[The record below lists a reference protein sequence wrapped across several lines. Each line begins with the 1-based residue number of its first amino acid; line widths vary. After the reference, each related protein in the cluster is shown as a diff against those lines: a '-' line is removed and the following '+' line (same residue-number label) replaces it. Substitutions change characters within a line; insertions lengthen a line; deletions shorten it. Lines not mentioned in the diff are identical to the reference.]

1 MLIEDFTLVKKVFT
15 FILFTIF
22 LPNQIEASPGDSSY
36 YDIKITLNGIKS
48 PKAML
53 GFYVGDNTYIVDST
67 QTDTKTGAM
76 RFRPNRPLS
85 EGVYFIANTE
95 GILFDIILAGKT
107 DFTIVTKVTAPYDSA
122 IIDNSQENIIFFD
135 YMRTLQKTQTEI
147 SQTHAMM
154 DMLKR
159 AKADRNTLLEQQ
171 LKIRTQYESLE
182 HFTKNLILNNPTL
195 LVSKLLNMT
204 TTPSVP
210 SDVAPILENKKPN
223 PAYWYYFRQH
233 FFDGIDFTD
242 KRLLRSPYY
251 TKRLEQFLGYMSTNV
266 DSVKKQLDFILE
278 KTRTS
283 PDFYRFSLQWLTA
296 VFDNNLDKMYNA
308 DAYLVHLVEKYHRNL
323 DSGTDKYTLERLE
336 YKVNAFKKALIGSPA
351 PLFSLPDTEGRIKS
365 IADVNADYTVLIFYS
380 SLCSHC
386 RTAMPNIKSAL
397 QYVDSSKIK
406 VFTVCTD
413 GMREPWLAFL
423 DEMKMKDWTNVLD
436 TKHDSEIQKK
446 YVTWNLPV
454 IYLLDKNKNILANRV
469 KHDNLP
475 DLLRGLFD
483 NNK

>member
-1 MLIEDFTLVKKVFT
+1 MLIEDFTLVKKVFA
-15 FILFTIF
+15 FILFSIF
-22 LPNQIEASPGDSSY
+22 LPNQIEASVGDSSY
-36 YDIKITLNGIKS
+36 YDIKITLHGIKT
-48 PKAML
+48 PKALL
-53 GFYVGDNTYIVDST
+53 GYYTGDYTYIVDST
-67 QTDTKTGAM
+67 QVDTNTGVM
-76 RFRPNRPLS
+76 RFHPNRPLA

-107 DFTIVTKVTAPYDSA
+107 DFTIATKLSAPYDSA
-122 IIDNSQENIIFFD
+122 NIENSQENIVFFD
-135 YMRTLQKTQTEI
+135 YMHTLQKTQTEV
-147 SQTHAMM
+147 SQIQSMT

-159 AKADRNTLLEQQ
+159 AKADRNTLQEQQ
-171 LKIRTQYESLE
+171 LKIRERYESLE
-182 HFTKNLILNNPTL
+182 KYTKNLILHNPTL

-204 TTPSVP
+204 MTPSVP
-210 SDVAPILENKKPN
+210 SDVTPVLENKKPN

-278 KTRTS
+278 KTRSS

-308 DAYLVHLVEKYHRNL
+308 DAYLVHLVENYHRNL

-336 YKVNAFKKALIGSPA
+336 YKVSAFKRVLVGSPA
-351 PLFSLPDTEGRIKS
+351 PVFSLPDTEGRIKS

-380 SLCSHC
+380 SLCAHC
-386 RTAMPNIKSAL
+386 RTAMPNIKNAL

-406 VFTVCTD
+406 VFSVCTD

-469 KHDNLP
+469 KPDNLP